1 MDGGHI
7 LFTIII
13 LLKDWNQDIPIQSSY
28 QYIDTTNLYIIHD
41 NNIIKIKGN
50 ETNTELFSIFETTN
64 NRMEITAAIEA
75 LKFIDDDSKVKIYT
89 DSKYLKDGITEWL
102 HQWKSNGWKTSSNKK
117 VKNIDLWLELDNLI
131 INHDIEWSWIKG
143 HSGDLGND
151 EADKLANEAIDEI

>member
-1 MDGGHI
+1 MSKVITVYTDGACRGNPGI
-7 LFTIII
+7 GG
-13 LLKDWNQDIPIQSSY
+13 WGA
-28 QYIDTTNLYIIHD
+28 YIIKD
-41 NNIIKIKGN
+41 NDIIKIKGN

-75 LKFIDDDSKVKIYT
+75 LKFIDKNSEVKIYT

-102 HQWKSNGWKTSSNKK
+102 CQWKLNGWKTSSNKK

-131 INHDIEWSWIKG
+131 IIHNIEWNWIKG

-151 EADKLANEAIDEI
+151 EADRLANEAIDEI

>member
-1 MDGGHI
+1 MSKTITVYTDGACRGNPGI
-7 LFTIII
+7 GG
-13 LLKDWNQDIPIQSSY
+13 WGA
-28 QYIDTTNLYIIHD
+28 YIIHD

>member
-1 MDGGHI
+1 MSKVITVYTDGACRGNPGI
-7 LFTIII
+7 GG
-13 LLKDWNQDIPIQSSY
+13 WGA
-28 QYIDTTNLYIIHD
+28 YIIKD
-41 NNIIKIKGN
+41 SDIIKIKGN

-75 LKFIDDDSKVKIYT
+75 LKFIDKNSEVKIYT

-102 HQWKSNGWKTSSNKK
+102 CQWKLNGWKTSSNKK

-131 INHDIEWSWIKG
+131 IIHNIEWNWIKG

-151 EADKLANEAIDEI
+151 EADRLANEAIDEI